1 MELSRRR
8 TTNEEVNQ
16 TNRLRTH
23 NHSDQRWKCHLQG
36 GHHLTF
42 LLAIE
47 KTVVVLHAD
56 EGSEVVADCVV
67 CQELTL

>member
-8 TTNEEVNQ
+8 TTNEVVDQ
-16 TNRLRTH
+16 TMPPQYKQPENL
-23 NHSDQRWKCHLQG
+23 RWKCHLQS
-36 GHHLTF
+36 GHHLAF
-42 LLAIE
+42 LLAVE

-67 CQELTL
+67 